1 MEAVKEMY
9 RNIAIA
15 YDGSE
20 GSRLALDKGMELSKI
35 LPDSKL
41 TVIYVN
47 EEAQERTGYMDV
59 GHASAPVTS
68 ANVDSSYAQFMPP
81 EIGDE
86 GYRTPPEVDTAR
98 ASEYSKHM
106 HNSIQQQ
113 LDAKNTEASVL
124 ALEGPVI
131 KTITGFID
139 EQNIDLLIVGN
150 SGKSGLQ
157 KFFVGSVS
165 SKLIK
170 DSNCTVLVVK

>member
-1 MEAVKEMY
+1 MY

-20 GSRLALDKGMELSKI
+20 GSREALERGIELTKL
-35 LPDSKL
+35 LPDPKL

-47 EEAQERTGYMDV
+47 EEAQERTGYMDI
-59 GHASAPVTS
+59 GHASAPVAS
-68 ANVDSSYAQFMPP
+68 ANVDSTYAQFMPP
-81 EIGDE
+81 KIGDDE
-86 GYRTPPEVDTAR
+86 YRAPGDLDTAR

-113 LDAKNTEASVL
+113 LDAQGMEASVL

-131 KTITGFID
+131 KTITGFIE
-139 EQNIDLLIVGN
+139 EQKIDLLVVGN

-170 DSNCTVLVVK
+170 DADCTVLVVK

>member
-1 MEAVKEMY
+1 MY
-9 RNIAIA
+9 KNIAIA

-20 GSRLALDKGMELSKI
+20 GSRLALEKGIELSKI
-35 LPDSKL
+35 LPESKL

-68 ANVDSSYAQFMPP
+68 ANVDSSYAQFMPQG
-81 EIGDE
+81 IGDD
-86 GYRTPPEVDTAR
+86 GYRPPQEVDTAR

-113 LDAKNTEASVL
+113 LDAKNAEASVL

-131 KTITGFID
+131 KTITGFVD

-170 DSNCTVLVVK
+170 DSNSTVLVVK